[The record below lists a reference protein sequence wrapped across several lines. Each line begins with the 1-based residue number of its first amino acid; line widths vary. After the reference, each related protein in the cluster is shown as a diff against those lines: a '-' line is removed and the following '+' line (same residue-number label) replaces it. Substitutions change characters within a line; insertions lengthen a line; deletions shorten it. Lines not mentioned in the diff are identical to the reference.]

1 MGVNTIPDVGIS
13 LVTVGKKDL
22 RNQNERTESLW
33 FVGHDFLKE
42 DLVWDKN
49 QCTLRIFCHKH
60 TWNFI
65 S

>member
-33 FVGHDFLKE
+33 YRGFEPDVFLG
-42 DLVWDKN
+42 V
-49 QCTLRIFCHKH
+49 
-60 TWNFI
+60 TW
-65 S
+65 